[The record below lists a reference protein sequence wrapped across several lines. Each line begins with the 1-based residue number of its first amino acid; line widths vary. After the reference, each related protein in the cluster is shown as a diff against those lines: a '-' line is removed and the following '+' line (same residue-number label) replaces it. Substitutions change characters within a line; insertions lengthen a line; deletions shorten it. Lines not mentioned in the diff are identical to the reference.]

1 MMIGYMDIA
10 EQVDVD
16 FTRAV
21 RRAIVHR
28 VGARL
33 RGDPSSSRAS
43 SFEEDASALGAR
55 NKMRLGRRIVA
66 VEQIAGSVG
75 RSRDF
80 DMDFLP
86 VRRSLEDRWKR
97 VDRAFHLGVD
107 LPPVV
112 LYKLGGR
119 YFVLDGNHRVS
130 VARYQGVQWIEA
142 EVTQLYVGSLAA
154 PSNPTGIHQ
163 KVEGQKETVRP
174 AAA

>member
-1 MMIGYMDIA
+1 MIGYMDIA

-21 RRAIVHR
+21 RRAFVHR

-33 RGDPSSSRAS
+33 RGDPSSSRAP
-43 SFEEDASALGAR
+43 SFEEAASALGAR

-66 VEQIAGSVG
+66 VEKIAGSVG

-86 VRRSLEDRWKR
+86 VRRSPEDRWKR

-107 LPPVV
+107 LPLVV

-130 VARYQGVQWIEA
+130 VARYHGVRAVEA
-142 EVTQLYVGSLAA
+142 EVTEFLPVRAGATARATGPEARAA
-154 PSNPTGIHQ
+154 
-163 KVEGQKETVRP
+163 
-174 AAA
+174 